1 MQDPS
6 HPSFVGLTL
15 GHWRFVSDYWES
27 SRVDTTD
34 EYYEI
39 TSQSVPAVEN
49 VLLASAGLPEPI
61 SSETKQTLK
70 KPQTSNNTETII
82 TSKVMVGVEKAASMV
97 VDATVFQALR
107 NRVETLEMDRDK
119 AIVQLGNSRIENMEM
134 K

>member
-1 MQDPS
+1 MQDTS

-70 KPQTSNNTETII
+70 TPQTSTNTDTII
-82 TSKVMVGVEKAASMV
+82 TSKVIVGVEKAESMV
-97 VDATVFQALR
+97 IDVTVFQALI
-107 NRVETLEMDRDK
+107 NIIETL
-119 AIVQLGNSRIENMEM
+119 
-134 K
+134 